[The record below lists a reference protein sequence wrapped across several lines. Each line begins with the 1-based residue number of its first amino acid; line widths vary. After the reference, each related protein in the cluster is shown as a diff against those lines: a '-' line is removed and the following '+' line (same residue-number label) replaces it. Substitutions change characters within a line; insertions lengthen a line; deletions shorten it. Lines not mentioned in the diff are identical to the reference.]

1 MILSQKILKQLIVEA
16 MSRMEAEC
24 AADVALAQNL
34 PVDTVQ
40 ALQRLAGQTV
50 EDEPY
55 PRENVVLALMH
66 PGHRDTFQDKIDHY
80 KRKAA
85 SAHKHDKPHY
95 EERAQALENCLKVR
109 QQLDRDEEREKG
121 EAKERWDKRT
131 RKPFK
136 RAPRPRSD
144 DGSRPPADTTFVI
157 GDVRESLIRQ
167 MIMEELKKNE
177 ACCIALRS
185 FELSS
190 VIKSKMAQF
199 SSDPDGGKARKAALT
214 CDLADIIARKWKS
227 WEAYDN
233 AWKRSLAP
241 NSETGQS
248 RRYLTYEK
256 IVDCVK
262 GIIDDR
268 DRTELD
274 ACNSCDVADY
284 EKYEKEEEEW
294 NAPGSAETEAMQE
307 MIMEELTK
315 IDKDEIKKMI
325 STEMEKSLKSELKK
339 ILQDELLKELGSKK
353 TKEEI
358 GEITKKIIK
367 KLYKDLSFHHPYI
380 IDRIKV

>member
-24 AADVALAQNL
+24 AANISIGTEKPFAF
-34 PVDTVQ
+34 
-40 ALQRLAGQTV
+40 
-50 EDEPY
+50 
-55 PRENVVLALMH
+55 PREE
-66 PGHRDTFQDKIDHY
+66 II
-80 KRKAA
+80 AA
-85 SAHKHDKPHY
+85 FLSGPQTWKGLVEKYRTHAAEFDVPESSAIAD
-95 EERAQALENCLKVR
+95 ELEDCLNHFKQKVGGT
-109 QQLDRDEEREKG
+109 DW
-121 EAKERWDKRT
+121 EARRMAGD
-131 RKPFK
+131 F
-136 RAPRPRSD
+136 RAPRPPR
-144 DGSRPPADTTFVI
+144 RPRMRPGGGGDAADETLVGFVT
-157 GDVRESLIRQ
+157 EQ
-167 MIMEELKKNE
+167 MIVEELKKNE
-177 ACCIALRS
+177 ACCIALQS

-241 NSETGQS
+241 RSFEKSDANL
-248 RRYLTYEK
+248 RYLTYEK

>member
-24 AADVALAQNL
+24 AANISIGTEKPFAF
-34 PVDTVQ
+34 
-40 ALQRLAGQTV
+40 
-50 EDEPY
+50 
-55 PRENVVLALMH
+55 PREE
-66 PGHRDTFQDKIDHY
+66 II
-80 KRKAA
+80 AA
-85 SAHKHDKPHY
+85 FLSGPQTWKGLVEKYRTHAAEFDVPESSAIAD
-95 EERAQALENCLKVR
+95 ELEDCLNHFKQKVGGT
-109 QQLDRDEEREKG
+109 DW
-121 EAKERWDKRT
+121 EARRMAGD
-131 RKPFK
+131 F
-136 RAPRPRSD
+136 RAPRPPR
-144 DGSRPPADTTFVI
+144 RPRMRPGGGGDAADETLVGFVT
-157 GDVRESLIRQ
+157 EQ
-167 MIMEELKKNE
+167 MIVEELKKNE
-177 ACCIALRS
+177 ACCIALQS

-214 CDLADIIARKWKS
+214 CELADIIARKWKS

-233 AWKRSLAP
+233 AWKKSLAP
-241 NSETGQS
+241 DRETGRS
-248 RRYLTYEK
+248 MRHLTYEK
-256 IVDCVK
+256 IVDCVR
-262 GIIDDR
+262 GVIDDR